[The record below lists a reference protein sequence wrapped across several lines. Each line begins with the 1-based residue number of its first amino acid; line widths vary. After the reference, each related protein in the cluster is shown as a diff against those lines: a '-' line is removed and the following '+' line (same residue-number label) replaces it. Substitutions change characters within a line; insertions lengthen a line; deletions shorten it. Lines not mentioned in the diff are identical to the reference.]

1 MLKITSPNGT
11 VCLYTKSAQDYL
23 QNGGDVAKYFNE
35 QLIESNQAIPVFI
48 SWETDKPAHSFTV
61 KYSENKS
68 FENYQTVVA
77 VGNANSVEVYN
88 LLKATTYYVEI
99 SALYTDGTIESATH
113 TFSTMEKGPRPLK
126 IDGIFNTRD
135 IGGYLL
141 SNGKRTK
148 QNKIFRGGALS
159 PCKDS
164 ETIGLTGSGRRYMS
178 EVLGIK
184 TEIDF
189 RGREEAQKGDDS
201 EIPNATLFYTVLNG
215 YDAIINHAESCRQ
228 LFSILADEKNYPVY
242 LHCTGGAD
250 RTGTVCYLINAL
262 LGVDEQTLIEDYEF
276 TTFSY
281 YTIRSSKSGWTQ
293 PLWEKFT
300 NLLNTFEGNSV
311 NEKVENLLLSI
322 GVEKKDLNSL
332 RKIMIG

>member
-23 QNGGDVAKYFNE
+23 QNGGDVAKYFSE
-35 QLIESNQAIPVFI
+35 QLMESNQAIPVFI
-48 SWETDKPAHSFTV
+48 SWETDKPAHSFTI

-68 FENYQTVVA
+68 FENCQTVVA
-77 VGNANSVEVYN
+77 VGNATSVEVYN

-99 SALYTDGTIESATH
+99 SALYTDGTIEIATH
-113 TFSTMEKGPRPLK
+113 TFSTTEKGPRPLK

-141 SNGKRTK
+141 ANGKRTK

-164 ETIGLTGSGRRYMS
+164 ETIGLTGSGRKYMS

-201 EIPNATLFYTVLNG
+201 EIPNANLYYTILNG
-215 YDAIINHAESCRQ
+215 YDAIINHAESCRE
-228 LFSILADEKNYPVY
+228 LFSILANEKNYPVY

-281 YTIRSSKSGWTQ
+281 YTIRSTKSEWTE
-293 PLWEKFT
+293 PLWKKFM
-300 NLLNTFEGNSV
+300 NIINSQEGNTLS
-311 NEKVENLLLSI
+311 EKVENLLLSM
-322 GVEKKDLNSL
+322 GVDIENINSV
-332 RKIMIG
+332 RKIMID